1 MSVIVRNPEGR
12 ILVMCKGADS
22 IILPL
27 LHKESQNVEKTVKM
41 LEGYSKEGLRTLL
54 IAEKEISED
63 VYNTWNA
70 KYQ

>member
-1 MSVIVRNPEGR
+1 MSVVVRNPDGK

-27 LHKESQNVEKTVKM
+27 LHKESKNVEKTIKT
-41 LEGYSKEGLRTLL
+41 LEAFSKEGLRTLL

-63 VYNTWNA
+63 QYNQWNL
-70 KYQ
+70 KY